1 MKLDALMDGT
11 GAEMPAGSA
20 RKLEIRAVT
29 QDSRKVGKGD
39 LFVAV
44 PGATVDGAQFAPDAM
59 RAGAAAIL
67 AEAKIDVG
75 VPCVVVPDARRAL
88 ALVAANFYGKP
99 AEEITLL
106 GVTGTNG
113 KTTTAFLLE
122 SMCAAGRASVGL
134 LGTVQ
139 YRFSGKTVEASHTTP
154 DALELHRLLRE
165 MVDAG
170 IDTVVMEVSSHA
182 LAQQRVHGLVF
193 RAAAFTNL
201 TRDHL
206 DYHKDVEDYFQAK
219 RRLFTEFLSGGGVA
233 VVNGDDTFANR
244 IYTELRGQKGPG
256 SRPEGRMAW
265 KFSVR
270 GEGEIS
276 AAGVEFTLSGTRGT
290 LKTPAGD
297 IPFKSSLVGAHN
309 LENILAATGVA
320 LGAGLSRRDVQE
332 GIERLRRVPGR
343 MEVVEDRGVAALV
356 DYAHTDDALR
366 RSLEALRPLT
376 RGRLFC
382 VFGCGGDRDR
392 GKRPLMGQ
400 AAGEGADLVIVT
412 SDNPRTEDPDE
423 IISEIAP
430 GLEKVGLRRMS
441 PAKAR
446 AGEKG
451 YLVEVDR
458 RAALALAA
466 SLAKP
471 GDAILVAGKGHE
483 TYQII
488 GTEKNA
494 FDDRVEVERA
504 LQERSSGSG

>member
-1 MKLDALMDGT
+1 MKLEALLEGT
-11 GAEMPAGSA
+11 GAELVAGSA

-29 QDSRKVGKGD
+29 HDSRKVGRGD
-39 LFVAV
+39 LFVAI
-44 PGATVDGAQFAPDAM
+44 PGTEADGAQFAPDAA

-67 AEAKIDVG
+67 AERRIDAG
-75 VPCVVVPDARRAL
+75 VPCFVVPDARRAL
-88 ALVAANFYGKP
+88 AVVAANFYGKP
-99 AEEITLL
+99 AQELTLL
-106 GVTGTNG
+106 AVTGTNG

-122 SMCAAGRASVGL
+122 SICAAGRANVGL
-134 LGTVQ
+134 VGTVQ
-139 YRFSGKTVEASHTTP
+139 YRYAGKTSQPTHTTP

-165 MVDAG
+165 MIDAG
-170 IDTVVMEVSSHA
+170 TDTVVMEVSSHA

-206 DYHKDVEDYFQAK
+206 DFHKDVEEYFQAK
-219 RRLFTEFLSGGGVA
+219 RRLFTECLSSGGVA
-233 VVNGDDTFANR
+233 VVNGDDTFAHR
-244 IYTELRGQKGPG
+244 IYNELRGQKSHGG
-256 SRPEGRMAW
+256 RPDGRMAW
-265 KFSVR
+265 KFSMR

-276 AAGVEFTLSGTRGT
+276 AAGVEFTLAGIRGT

-343 MEVVEDRGVAALV
+343 MEQVEDRGVAALV

-366 RSLEALRPLT
+366 RSLEALRPIT
-376 RGRLFC
+376 RGRLLC

-423 IISEIAP
+423 IIAEITP

-451 YLVEVDR
+451 YLVEADR
-458 RAALALAA
+458 RAAIALAA
-466 SLAKP
+466 ALAKS

-483 TYQII
+483 AYQIS
-488 GTEKNA
+488 GTEKHP
-494 FDDRVEVERA
+494 FDDRAEVERA
-504 LQERSSGSG
+504 LRERSQGAE

>member
-44 PGATVDGAQFAPDAM
+44 PGTAVDGTQFAPEAV

-67 AEAKIDVG
+67 AEKKLDVG
-75 VPCVVVPDARRAL
+75 VPCVVVSDVRRAV
-88 ALVAANFYGKP
+88 ALVGSNFYGKP
-99 AEEITLL
+99 AEQLTLL

-139 YRFSGKTVEASHTTP
+139 YRFGGKTFEASHTTP

-165 MVDAG
+165 MIDAG

-219 RRLFTEFLSGGGVA
+219 RRLFTEFLSSGGVA

-276 AAGVEFTLSGTRGT
+276 AAGVELTLSGIRGT

-297 IPFKSSLVGAHN
+297 IPFKSSLVGTHN

-343 MEVVEDRGVAALV
+343 MEAVEDRGVAALV

-376 RGRLFC
+376 RGRVLC
-382 VFGCGGDRDR
+382 VFGSGGDRDR

-400 AAGEGADLVIVT
+400 AAGEGADLVIIT

-423 IISEIAP
+423 IIAEIAP

-441 PAKAR
+441 AAKAR

-451 YLVEVDR
+451 YLVEADR

-483 TYQII
+483 TYQIV
-488 GTEKNA
+488 GSEKHP
-494 FDDRVEVERA
+494 FDDRAEVERA
-504 LQERSSGSG
+504 LKERSGGGG